1 MSSVAKK
8 VAKVARIS
16 KPLKAKP
23 QPKAEQEND
32 EAKKPKKQTLKKT
45 QKTAEIL
52 AAKKLAKLKSKK
64 AVSDKVCWKPMTE
77 CFLYRIIAMK

>member
-16 KPLKAKP
+16 KPQKAQQP
-23 QPKAEQEND
+23 QQEND
-32 EAKKPKKQTLKKT
+32 VEEKKPKKQSLKKI

-52 AAKKLAKLKSKK
+52 AAKKLAKLNSKK
-64 AVSDKVCWKPMTE
+64 AVSDKVSRKPF
-77 CFLYRIIAMK
+77 CLVFFVFKSF

>member
-32 EAKKPKKQTLKKT
+32 VEAKKPKKQSLKKT

-64 AVSDKVCWKPMTE
+64 AVSDKVC
-77 CFLYRIIAMK
+77 